1 MTFQTARADLE
12 LDELRRVRLR
22 RAKLFA
28 TGLLGA
34 AALVFLGT
42 LLVHDPPAWVGYLR
56 AAAEA
61 SMVGALADWFAVTA
75 LFRRPMGLP
84 IPHTAIIPA
93 KKDALGE
100 SLGAFVQ
107 QNFLAREIILGKLR
121 TLGVA
126 SRIGGWLA
134 SPDNAARLGENAG
147 DALAGLGEVL
157 RDEDIH
163 AAVEQIVRRR
173 VAATP
178 AAPIAA
184 RGLELAV
191 AGGHHQVLLEAV
203 LRGLSRFLEDN
214 RATLRAR
221 LGQESPWWVPETV
234 DDVVFDK
241 GLAVLQRFLEEVM
254 SDPEHELRRQY
265 DVRLREL
272 ADRLR
277 TDPELA
283 ARAEAM
289 KQDLLDQPAVREW
302 TARLG
307 REIKSSLTD
316 AAGDPDSELRR
327 RLQAGIVGF
336 GDRLREDEALQAKVD
351 GWLEQVVGY
360 LVDQYRGELADLVTG
375 TVRSW
380 DTEQTSRKIELQ
392 VGRDLQWIRVNG
404 TVVGG
409 LAGLL
414 IYTVAQLV
422 TR

>member
-1 MTFQTARADLE
+1 
-12 LDELRRVRLR
+12 
-22 RAKLFA
+22 
-28 TGLLGA
+28 
-34 AALVFLGT
+34 
-42 LLVHDPPAWVGYLR
+42 
-56 AAAEA
+56 
-61 SMVGALADWFAVTA
+61 MVGALADWFAVTA

-147 DALAGLGEVL
+147 DALAGLGDVL

-234 DDVVFDK
+234 DDVVFEK

-272 ADRLR
+272 AGRLR

-327 RLQAGIVGF
+327 RLQAGIVSF
-336 GDRLREDEALQAKVD
+336 GDRLREDAALQAKVD
-351 GWLEQVVGY
+351 GWLEHVVGY
-360 LVDQYRGELADLVTG
+360 LVDQYRDELADLVTG

-409 LAGLL
+409 LAGVL

>member
-1 MTFQTARADLE
+1 VSFLSVTGDPAA
-12 LDELRRVRLR
+12 DELRQAQLT
-22 RAKLFA
+22 RAKLGA

-34 AALVFLGT
+34 ALLVFLVT
-42 LLVHDPPAWVGYLR
+42 VLIPHPPAWVGYVR
-56 AAAEA
+56 ATAEA

-75 LFRRPMGLP
+75 LFRHPMRLP
-84 IPHTAIIPA
+84 IPHTAIIPQ

-100 SLGAFVQ
+100 SLGEFVQ
-107 QNFLAREIILGKLR
+107 QNFLGRDVIVGKLR

-126 SRIGGWLA
+126 GRIGAWLVQPENA
-134 SPDNAARLGENAG
+134 SRLGENAG
-147 DALAGLGEVL
+147 DALAGVGEVL

-184 RGLELAV
+184 RAV
-191 AGGHHQVLLEAV
+191 EVAVDGGHHQVLLETV
-203 LRGLSRFLEDN
+203 LRGLTRFLDDN
-214 RATLRAR
+214 RRTLRDR
-221 LGQESPWWVPETV
+221 LGQESPWWVPESV
-234 DDVVFDK
+234 DDMVFEK
-241 GLAVLQRFLEEVM
+241 GLAVLQRFLDEVV
-254 SDPEHELRRQY
+254 SEPDHELRQQY
-265 DVRLREL
+265 DERLREL
-272 ADRLR
+272 AGRLR

-289 KQDLLDQPAVREW
+289 KEELLTHPAVREW
-302 TARLG
+302 TKLLG
-307 REIKSSLTD
+307 GEIKASITD
-316 AAGDPDSELRR
+316 AATDPDSELRR
-327 RLQAGIVGF
+327 RLQAGIVSF
-336 GDRLREDEALQAKVD
+336 GNKLCVDQALQAKVE

-380 DTEQTSRKIELQ
+380 DTEETSRKIELQ

-414 IYTVAQLV
+414 IYTFAQLI

>member
-1 MTFQTARADLE
+1 MTFLNVAGDPAADQR
-12 LDELRRVRLR
+12 RRVQLR
-22 RAKLFA
+22 RAKLGA

-34 AALVFLGT
+34 ALLVFLVT
-42 LLVHDPPAWVGYLR
+42 VLVPHPPTWVGYVR
-56 AAAEA
+56 ATAEA

-75 LFRRPMGLP
+75 LFRHPMRLP
-84 IPHTAIIPA
+84 IPHTAIIPE

-100 SLGAFVQ
+100 SLGEFVQ
-107 QNFLAREIILGKLR
+107 QNFLGRDVIVGKLR

-126 SRIGGWLA
+126 SRIGAWLVR
-134 SPDNAARLGENAG
+134 PENAARLGENAG

-173 VAATP
+173 IAETP

-184 RGLELAV
+184 RGVEVAV
-191 AGGHHQVLLEAV
+191 DGGHHQVLLETV
-203 LRGLSRFLEDN
+203 LRGLTRFLEDN
-214 RATLRAR
+214 RRTLRDR
-221 LGQESPWWVPETV
+221 LGQESPWWVPESV
-234 DDVVFDK
+234 DDMVFEK
-241 GLAVLQRFLEEVM
+241 GLAVLQRFLDEVVTEP
-254 SDPEHELRRQY
+254 DHELRQQY
-265 DVRLREL
+265 DARLREL

-277 TDPELA
+277 TDPELG
-283 ARAEAM
+283 ARAEGM
-289 KQDLLDQPAVREW
+289 KAELLSHPAVREW
-302 TARLG
+302 TALLG
-307 REIKSSLTD
+307 SEIKTSVTD
-316 AAGDPDSELRR
+316 AAADPDSELRR
-327 RLQAGIVGF
+327 RLQAGIVSF
-336 GDRLREDEALQAKVD
+336 GNKLCVDPALQAKVD

-360 LVDQYRGELADLVTG
+360 LTDQYRGELADLVTG

-380 DTEQTSRKIELQ
+380 DTEETSAKIELQ

-414 IYTVAQLV
+414 IYTFAQLI

>member
-1 MTFQTARADLE
+1 VTFHTAVADIE
-12 LDELRRVRLR
+12 ADQLRRGRLR

-34 AALVFLGT
+34 ASLVFLGT

-75 LFRRPMGLP
+75 LFRYPLGLP

-100 SLGAFVQ
+100 ALGAFVQ
-107 QNFLAREIILGKLR
+107 QNFLAREIILDKLR

-134 SPDNAARLGENAG
+134 RPDNAARLGENAG
-147 DALAGLGEVL
+147 DAVAGLGEVL
-157 RDEDIH
+157 RDEDLH
-163 AAVEQIVRRR
+163 ATIEQIFRHR

-184 RGLELAV
+184 RGVELAV

-214 RATLRAR
+214 RVTLRAR
-221 LGQESPWWVPETV
+221 LGQESPWWVPESV
-234 DDVVFDK
+234 DDVVFEK
-241 GLAVLQRFLEEVM
+241 GLAVLQRFLEEVV
-254 SDPEHELRRQY
+254 SDSEHELRQQY
-265 DVRLREL
+265 DQRLREL

-289 KQDLLDQPAVREW
+289 KQDLLDQPAVRDW
-302 TARLG
+302 TAMLG
-307 REIKSSLTD
+307 REIKSSLNE

-336 GDRLREDEALQAKVD
+336 GARLRADAALQAKVD